1 MLLQP
6 EADVST
12 CPQPRAVVCCVL
24 VTPFRLP
31 EENGTAAHRCWSRAH
46 LPREPP
52 GQALTRSLT
61 YPDVRAEALVPVL
74 ELIGLFGEAFQPL
87 TSGRLS
93 LGRDSQRWLLHWASV
108 AAELSFQATF
118 DGL

>member
-1 MLLQP
+1 M
-6 EADVST
+6 
-12 CPQPRAVVCCVL
+12 L

-52 GQALTRSLT
+52 GQAWTRSLT

-74 ELIGLFGEAFQPL
+74 ELIGLFGEAFSAFDFWALVPGKRQSAL
-87 TSGRLS
+87 AFA
-93 LGRDSQRWLLHWASV
+93 LGLCSC
-108 AAELSFQATF
+108 
-118 DGL
+118 